1 MPRRTTASR
10 SASRA
15 SRERSYIIPNLD
27 RALRVLEHLSTC
39 QEGGSITE
47 IATQLS
53 LPKNSVFRIL
63 RTLAA
68 NAYLDE
74 HGKRYRLTS
83 KILSMGYGAV
93 KSTHLIEAS
102 MGEMRTL
109 RDEIDETVF
118 VGTLSE
124 GKVVILEELTSLQLV
139 KFSIEIGHKVPIHA
153 SAPGKA
159 ILAFLP
165 AAEQRDLLAHIA
177 FTRFNDRTIPSMK
190 AMLKEVEKI
199 QAAGYALDLGEEVD
213 DIWCAAAPV
222 LDYRA
227 YPIASIWLSGPEFRV
242 SRMDLGK
249 VGAAVR
255 EHALRVS
262 KHFGFDPSVARASV
276 PRAPGPVVAE
286 SSSA

>member
-1 MPRRTTASR
+1 MPSKPAINRSSSR
-10 SASRA
+10 SP
-15 SRERSYIIPNLD
+15 RERSYIIPNLN
-27 RALRVLEHLSTC
+27 RALRVLEHLSTR

-47 IATQLS
+47 IANQLS

-63 RTLAA
+63 RTLAGGG
-68 NAYLDE
+68 YLDE
-74 HGKRYRLTS
+74 HDKRYRLTS
-83 KILSMGYGAV
+83 KILSLGYSAV
-93 KSTHLIEAS
+93 RSTHLIEAC

-124 GKVVILEELTSLQLV
+124 GRVVILEELPSFQLV
-139 KFSIEIGHKVPIHA
+139 KFTIEIGHKVPIHA

-165 AAEQRDLLAHIA
+165 PADQRGLLAHIA
-177 FTRFNDRTIPSMK
+177 FTRFNDRTIPGMK
-190 AMLKEVEKI
+190 AMQKEIEKI
-199 QAAGYALDLGEEVD
+199 QTAGYSLDLGEEVV
-213 DIWCAAAPV
+213 DIWCAAAPI

-242 SRMDLGK
+242 SKMDLPK

-255 EHALRVS
+255 EHALRIS
-262 KHFGFDPSVARASV
+262 KQFGFDSSVARASGLKAFELV
-276 PRAPGPVVAE
+276 QATN
-286 SSSA
+286 SSA

>member
-1 MPRRTTASR
+1 MPRKTTTPRRSSR
-10 SASRA
+10 SS
-15 SRERSYIIPNLD
+15 SERSYIIPNLD
-27 RALRVLEHLSTC
+27 RALRVLEHLSTR

-47 IATQLS
+47 IANQLS

-68 NAYLDE
+68 SGYLDE
-74 HGKRYRLTS
+74 HDKRYRVTS
-83 KILSMGYGAV
+83 KILSMGYSAV
-93 KSTHLIEAS
+93 KSTHLVEAS

-124 GKVVILEELTSLQLV
+124 GKVVILEELASLQLV
-139 KFSIEIGHKVPIHA
+139 KFTIEIGHKVPIHA

-165 AAEQRDLLAHIA
+165 AAEQKSLLAHIA
-177 FTRFNDRTIPSMK
+177 FTRFNDRTIPGTK
-190 AMLKEVEKI
+190 AMMKEIERI
-199 QAAGYALDLGEEVD
+199 QAAGYALDLGEEVVEL
-213 DIWCAAAPV
+213 WCAAAPI

-242 SRMDLGK
+242 SKMDLAK
-249 VGAAVR
+249 VGTAVR
-255 EHALRVS
+255 DHALRIS
-262 KHFGFDPSVARASV
+262 KQFGFDSSVARSSGLSAFELAQAANS
-276 PRAPGPVVAE
+276 PG
-286 SSSA
+286 

>member
-1 MPRRTTASR
+1 MPSRTTTSR
-10 SASRA
+10 ASRA
-15 SRERSYIIPNLD
+15 LRERSYIIPNLD
-27 RALRVLEHLSTC
+27 RALRVLEHLSTR
-39 QEGGSITE
+39 QQGGSITE
-47 IATQLS
+47 IANQLS

-68 NAYLDE
+68 SGYLDE
-74 HGKRYRLTS
+74 HDKRYRLTS
-83 KILSMGYGAV
+83 KILSMGYSAV
-93 KSTHLIEAS
+93 KRTHLIEAC

-124 GKVVILEELTSLQLV
+124 GRVVILEELPSFQLV
-139 KFSIEIGHKVPIHA
+139 KFTIEIGHKVPIHA

-165 AAEQRDLLAHIA
+165 AAEQHSLLAHIA
-177 FTRFNDRTIPSMK
+177 FTRFNDRTIPGMK
-190 AMLKEVEKI
+190 AMQKEIERI
-199 QAAGYALDLGEEVD
+199 QAAGYALDLGEEVV

-242 SRMDLGK
+242 SKMDLAR
-249 VGAAVR
+249 VGTAVR
-255 EHALRVS
+255 EHALRIS
-262 KHFGFDPSVARASV
+262 KQFGFDSSVARSGGFGSNGL
-276 PRAPGPVVAE
+276 GPTA